1 MRAAGRHPSSK
12 ATTRAPGL
20 IGNLP
25 SSELLFVPNCR
36 NPRLCLSQ
44 MEVAQPSQTTSA
56 RKRFRSP
63 CYPAACSV
71 DGRPLYVDVSQVGQ
85 RRRYFRE
92 YRRDQRAVVVR
103 PTARTGRAPA
113 GDATADATDQP
124 LISTVPN
131 VMGHTLR
138 QSTPGTKQAT
148 VSRKARASGRAKGRP
163 KVKARPS
170 AKPHANMTVRPRARA
185 NVKPPAACSHRK
197 LPCCGQRVS
206 RCKCIFQVV
215 CNKLKPERLAE
226 FMAFACTCPVAYAR
240 DTADVSLLL
249 HYYTK
254 KVCTID
260 CDIVWVWRAASMYRY
275 HNNPTLW
282 QHLVE
287 HVIIVAGAMSN
298 WQMLGTAFQDA
309 WAAHKSHGTTVFGG
323 RYIPPVLVKYMDTHT
338 NTWKPAKGLSLPI
351 AVGGCTGPCSAG
363 V

>member
-44 MEVAQPSQTTSA
+44 MEVAQPSQTTYA

-85 RRRYFRE
+85 HRRYFRE

-124 LISTVPN
+124 LISTIPN

-148 VSRKARASGRAKGRP
+148 VSRNARASGRAKGRP

-215 CNKLKPERLAE
+215 CNKL
-226 FMAFACTCPVAYAR
+226 
-240 DTADVSLLL
+240 
-249 HYYTK
+249 
-254 KVCTID
+254 
-260 CDIVWVWRAASMYRY
+260 
-275 HNNPTLW
+275 
-282 QHLVE
+282 
-287 HVIIVAGAMSN
+287 
-298 WQMLGTAFQDA
+298 
-309 WAAHKSHGTTVFGG
+309 
-323 RYIPPVLVKYMDTHT
+323 
-338 NTWKPAKGLSLPI
+338 
-351 AVGGCTGPCSAG
+351 
-363 V
+363 